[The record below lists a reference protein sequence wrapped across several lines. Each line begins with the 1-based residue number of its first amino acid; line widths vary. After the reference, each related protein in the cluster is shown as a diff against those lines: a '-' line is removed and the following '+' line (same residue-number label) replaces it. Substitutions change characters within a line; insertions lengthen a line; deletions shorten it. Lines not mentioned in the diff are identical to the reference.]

1 MSSLYVGRRWDS
13 PSESPEQHRQCIRS
27 SSNGGVAR
35 AAAKAVSTECAA
47 KSLKSDVTLEHILI
61 NKKAAEVSKIYLG
74 RYVYMYLLIYRP
86 DLFDYAELFAHLD
99 ECVDCAVEVFTIV
112 TC

>member
-1 MSSLYVGRRWDS
+1 M
-13 PSESPEQHRQCIRS
+13 
-27 SSNGGVAR
+27 
-35 AAAKAVSTECAA
+35 AVSTECTT
-47 KSLKSDVTLEHILI
+47 KSLDSDVTLEHILI

-74 RYVYMYLLIYRP
+74 RHVYMYLLIYRS

-112 TC
+112 TCRELYTDTSLVFWYYRIVETCHVDTFFLHFCSEVL